1 MNVRQGGWTFSSLPA
16 TLGYYTYLG
25 SVTASP
31 CTEGIAWY
39 ILKTPREVSAAQIK
53 AFAKLYSHDVR
64 AVTAA
69 QWPHRQRIPVI
80 ADP

>member
-1 MNVRQGGWTFSSLPA
+1 MYDRVDGRLARSRPRWA
-16 TLGYYTYLG
+16 TNTCLG